1 MTECTVHKAAEAF
14 IGHLRESGKKE
25 RTLYT
30 YRKDLDAVEAFFG
43 ADRQLAEIRLPQVG
57 KFYKSDLLLK
67 LPDGKER
74 AERTIAKT
82 VRVFRMMMVWAR
94 ESGRIEELPLP
105 KSTPMGHSRVKES
118 SDEQP
123 NG

>member
-1 MTECTVHKAAEAF
+1 MTECTVHQAAEAF

-30 YRKDLDAVEAFFG
+30 YRKDLDVVEAFFG
-43 ADRQLAEIRLPQVG
+43 ADRQLAEIRLSQVG

-67 LPDGKER
+67 LPDGKDR

-82 VRVFRMMMVWAR
+82 VRVFRMMMVWTR
-94 ESGRIEELPLP
+94 ESGHIEELPLP
-105 KSTPMGHSRVKES
+105 KSTPMGHSQVKES
-118 SDEQP
+118 SDKQP

>member
-1 MTECTVHKAAEAF
+1 MTECTVHQAAEAF
-14 IGHLRESGKKE
+14 IGYLRESGKKE

-74 AERTIAKT
+74 AKRT
-82 VRVFRMMMVWAR
+82 VFRHAVR
-94 ESGRIEELPLP
+94 TYEYGNLRRICHLY
-105 KSTPMGHSRVKES
+105 
-118 SDEQP
+118 
-123 NG
+123 

>member
-1 MTECTVHKAAEAF
+1 MTECTVHQAAEAF

-67 LPDGKER
+67 LAATDGEMHHTDR
-74 AERTIAKT
+74 NT
-82 VRVFRMMMVWAR
+82 
-94 ESGRIEELPLP
+94 L
-105 KSTPMGHSRVKES
+105 HRVK
-118 SDEQP
+118 
-123 NG
+123 

>member
-1 MTECTVHKAAEAF
+1 MTECTVHQAAEAF

-30 YRKDLDAVEAFFG
+30 YRKDLDVVESFFG

-67 LPDGKER
+67 LPDGK
-74 AERTIAKT
+74 
-82 VRVFRMMMVWAR
+82 
-94 ESGRIEELPLP
+94 
-105 KSTPMGHSRVKES
+105 
-118 SDEQP
+118 
-123 NG
+123 

>member
-1 MTECTVHKAAEAF
+1 MTECTVHQAAEAF
-14 IGHLRESGKKE
+14 IGYLRESGKKE

-30 YRKDLDAVEAFFG
+30 YRRTSTRWRPSS

-74 AERTIAKT
+74 AERTVAKT

-94 ESGRIEELPLP
+94 ESGRIAELPLP
-105 KSTPMGHSRVKES
+105 KSTPMGHSRVKET

>member
-1 MTECTVHKAAEAF
+1 MTECTVHQAAEAF

-43 ADRQLAEIRLPQVG
+43 ADRRLPQVG

-74 AERTIAKT
+74 AERTVAKT
-82 VRVFRMMMVWAR
+82 VRVFRMMIVWAR

>member
-1 MTECTVHKAAEAF
+1 MTECTVHQAAEAF
-14 IGHLRESGKKE
+14 IGYLRESGKKE

-30 YRKDLDAVEAFFG
+30 FFG

-57 KFYKSDLLLK
+57 KFSKSDLLLK